1 MTENIYSGK
10 TTTFLELLDRYQVEI
25 PIIQRDYAQGRLDK
39 RELRVNFLEA
49 LKDALLHNKQIRLD
63 FIYGSFVNNSFQPL
77 DGQQRLTTLFLLHW
91 YASIQSGNHS
101 QKFQKF
107 TYETRISS
115 REFCRSLVRNVT
127 SLAENTSSLSE
138 QIIDSNWFFL
148 SWKKDPTI
156 DSMLRTI
163 DDIHLTFANIK
174 DLWSLLED
182 QKLISFY
189 FVELENIGL
198 TDDLYI
204 KMNARGKLL
213 TAFENFKASFQKYS
227 IENEF
232 EIEKPQNELFSTKI
246 DTLWTDFFWT
256 KFRRDNSIDKAFL
269 RFISSILM
277 IRIAIERDTYRTEE
291 RISIIQHLQDRP
303 DSIKPTY
310 FSQNGFEYLYNCFE
324 TYCDLPTNNINLSLN
339 FPLWRHQPVDSILS
353 EVVYEEGPYSTATI
367 YRSSYSVKVLLFA
380 QIEYLLKVKEFDQS
394 YYNDWMRVVR
404 NIISRGDIDKDGK
417 RPDIIRSPQTFDGVI
432 SLINELSNGCHDIYG
447 HLASVESLKSTFAKE
462 QVEEEKVK
470 AKIINHQPNLKQLI
484 FDSEDNDL
492 LRGRIE
498 FLFYCIDYDYDPE
511 GLDEKR
517 LKQVQTVFSNYFN
530 EETEIGGDLQRAMLT
545 IDVNGEFEFYNY
557 WWSFWNVINATKRRL
572 FDKYREI
579 EYYIYSEYKEYFKKL
594 VIELCSKN
602 LEAIAIDFVPPT
614 SMPNW
619 KKRLIKE
626 KKLLDHDSKSSYVA
640 IPDDNSCCYLLK
652 SKRPRDMEGCIKIY

>member
-1 MTENIYSGK
+1 MTDNIYSGK
-10 TTTFLELLDRYQVEI
+10 TITFLELVDDYQVEI

-39 RELRVNFLEA
+39 RELRANFLEA
-49 LKDALLHNKQIRLD
+49 LKDALLQKKQIRLD

-91 YASIQSGNHS
+91 YASIQSENHS
-101 QKFQKF
+101 QKLHKF

-115 REFCRSLVRNVT
+115 REFCQSLVKNVT
-127 SLAENTSSLSE
+127 SLTEETNSLSE
-138 QIIDSNWFFL
+138 RIVDSNWFFL

-163 DDIHLTFANIK
+163 DDIHSTFVNIK
-174 DLWSLLED
+174 GLWALLEE
-182 QKLISFY
+182 QKIISFY

-227 IENEF
+227 IENKF
-232 EIEKPQNELFSTKI
+232 ESKKPQTEFFSTKI
-246 DTLWTDFFWT
+246 DTSWTDYFWT
-256 KFRRDNSIDKAFL
+256 NFRRDNSIDKAFL

-277 IRIAIERDTYRTEE
+277 IRIAIERDAYKTEE
-291 RISIIQHLQDRP
+291 RNSIIQHLQDRP

-324 TYCDLPTNNINLSLN
+324 TYCNLTTNNLDLSLN

-353 EVVYEEGPYSTATI
+353 EVVYEEGPYSTAAI

-380 QIEYLLKVKEFDQS
+380 QIEYLLKVNDFDHN

-404 NIISRGDIDKDGK
+404 NIISKGDIDKDGK

-432 SLINELSNGCHDIYG
+432 NLISELSNGCNDIYG
-447 HLASVESLKSTFAKE
+447 HLSSLGSLKSTFAKE
-462 QVEEEKVK
+462 QIEEEKVK
-470 AKIINHQPNLKQLI
+470 AKIIYHQPNFKQLI

-498 FLFYCIDYDYDPE
+498 FLFYCIDYDYDPQ

-557 WWSFWNVINATKRRL
+557 WWSFWNVVNATKRRL

-602 LEAIAIDFVPPT
+602 LETIAIDFAPPA

-619 KKRLIKE
+619 KRRLIKE
-626 KKLLDHDSKSSYVA
+626 KNLLDHDSKSSYLA

-652 SKRPRDMEGCIKIY
+652 SKRPRDMEGCIKID